1 MLLTVKQCPCKK
13 PISHVL
19 DNHSDVVAN
28 LQNSVCNSCTPTC
41 RCLPSMLQCGR
52 RRWKDPWLF
61 VCVCLC
67 GIQNGPL
74 HIFNTMFQDS
84 FTLLWLIWSLK
95 TREEKLLF
103 HIDYKFVKHEHYVA
117 WRSLFIQNLP
127 VFSFLSPTV
136 TWLFY
141 VIVMYWWHCCVV
153 LEYAGTSFHLLLI
166 HPILTRSWRW
176 SSSAGQA
183 KMLSCIGIA
192 TTC

>member
-1 MLLTVKQCPCKK
+1 MLLIVKQCPCKK

-52 RRWKDPWLF
+52 RRWKDSWLF

-74 HIFNTMFQDS
+74 HIFNTTFQDS

-95 TREEKLLF
+95 TRENKASVSHWLQICEALTLCCTKVTFHSEFTSIFLFKPNCYLIVLCDCDVLVALL
-103 HIDYKFVKHEHYVA
+103 
-117 WRSLFIQNLP
+117 
-127 VFSFLSPTV
+127 
-136 TWLFY
+136 
-141 VIVMYWWHCCVV
+141 CCPWICWDIFPPPA
-153 LEYAGTSFHLLLI
+153 YPPDS
-166 HPILTRSWRW
+166 HP
-176 SSSAGQA
+176 
-183 KMLSCIGIA
+183 
-192 TTC
+192 